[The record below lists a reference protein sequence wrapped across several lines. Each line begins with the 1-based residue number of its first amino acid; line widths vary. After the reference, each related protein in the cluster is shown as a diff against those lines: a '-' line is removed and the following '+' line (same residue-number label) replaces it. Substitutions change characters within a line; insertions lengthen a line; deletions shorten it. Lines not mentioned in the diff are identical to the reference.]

1 MVCIILIGLT
11 LWHVPDLLLTPL
23 LLITY
28 RHFINGNNMSKEI
41 DNIFV
46 DVRNAFRL
54 LNRYQKRILQIV
66 SYIREQTAYTDMWG
80 KKDWYSNEIG
90 KRRNSP
96 DPEYAKLSV
105 QKDMWGWDFL
115 YGYVF
120 EYYFGRQRIN
130 KKNVEMSIF
139 QISDDGFFIS
149 SQDKKHMTDVS
160 SFESSESSHSY
171 LVLFVSVFTTK
182 YSELWLSDPNFPDDE
197 MKDFLTKFLS
207 SPIDTKITKNEKG
220 EVAIIKKY
228 ELQRFASQHEAD
240 DVIRDFGRIV
250 KQQAS
255 IELFKN
261 SFFK

>member
-1 MVCIILIGLT
+1 
-11 LWHVPDLLLTPL
+11 
-23 LLITY
+23 
-28 RHFINGNNMSKEI
+28 MSKEI
-41 DNIFV
+41 DNIFI

-105 QKDMWGWDFL
+105 DKDMWGWDFL
-115 YGYVF
+115 YGYIF

-160 SFESSESSHSY
+160 SFESAESSHSY
-171 LVLFVSVFTTK
+171 LVLLVSVFTTK
-182 YSELWLSDPNFPDDE
+182 YSELWLCDPNFPDDE
-197 MKDFLTKFLS
+197 MKDYLTKFLS
-207 SPIDTKITKNEKG
+207 SPIDTKLTKNEKG
-220 EVAIIKKY
+220 EVVIIKKY

-240 DVIRDFGRIV
+240 SVIRDFGRIV
-250 KQQAS
+250 NDNAD

-261 SFFK
+261 NFYE

>member
-1 MVCIILIGLT
+1 
-11 LWHVPDLLLTPL
+11 
-23 LLITY
+23 
-28 RHFINGNNMSKEI
+28 MSKDI

-54 LNRYQKRILQIV
+54 LNRYQKRILHIV

-80 KKDWYSNEIG
+80 KKNWFSDEIG

-96 DPEYAKLSV
+96 DPDYAKLSV
-105 QKDMWGWDFL
+105 HKDMWGWDFL
-115 YGYVF
+115 YGYIF
-120 EYYFGRQRIN
+120 EYYFGRQRIS
-130 KKNVEMSIF
+130 KKRVEMSIF

-149 SQDKKHMTDVS
+149 SQDKKHMTNVA
-160 SFESSESSHSY
+160 SFEAAESSHSY
-171 LVLFVSVFTTK
+171 LVLLVTVFTTK

-197 MKDFLTKFLS
+197 MTDFLTKFLS
-207 SPIDTKITKNEKG
+207 FSIDTKITKNEKG

-240 DVIRDFGRIV
+240 CVIRDFGRIV
-250 KQQAS
+250 KENAG

-261 SFFK
+261 SFYE

>member
-1 MVCIILIGLT
+1 
-11 LWHVPDLLLTPL
+11 
-23 LLITY
+23 
-28 RHFINGNNMSKEI
+28 MSKEI

-54 LNRYQKRILQIV
+54 LNRFQKRILHIV

-80 KKDWYSNEIG
+80 KKNWFSDEIG

-105 QKDMWGWDFL
+105 HKDMWGWDFL
-115 YGYVF
+115 YGYIF
-120 EYYFGRQRIN
+120 EYYFGRQRIS
-130 KKNVEMSIF
+130 KKHVEMSIF

-149 SQDKKHMTDVS
+149 SQDKKHMTNVA
-160 SFESSESSHSY
+160 SFEAAESSHSY
-171 LVLFVSVFTTK
+171 LVLLVTVFTTK
-182 YSELWLSDPNFPDDE
+182 YSELWLSDPNCPDDE

-207 SPIDTKITKNEKG
+207 FPIDTKITKNEKG

-240 DVIRDFGRIV
+240 CVIRDFGRIV
-250 KQQAS
+250 KDNAG

-261 SFFK
+261 NFYE

>member
-1 MVCIILIGLT
+1 
-11 LWHVPDLLLTPL
+11 
-23 LLITY
+23 
-28 RHFINGNNMSKEI
+28 MSKEI
-41 DNIFV
+41 DNIFI

-105 QKDMWGWDFL
+105 DKDMWGWDFL
-115 YGYVF
+115 YGYIF

-160 SFESSESSHSY
+160 SFESAESSHSY
-171 LVLFVSVFTTK
+171 LVLLVSVFTTK

-261 SFFK
+261 SFFE

>member
-1 MVCIILIGLT
+1 
-11 LWHVPDLLLTPL
+11 
-23 LLITY
+23 
-28 RHFINGNNMSKEI
+28 MSKEI

-80 KKDWYSNEIG
+80 KKDWYSDEIG

-105 QKDMWGWDFL
+105 DKDMWGWDFL
-115 YGYVF
+115 YGYIF

-171 LVLFVSVFTTK
+171 LVLLISVFTTK
-182 YSELWLSDPNFPDDE
+182 YSELWLSDPNFPDVE
-197 MKDFLTKFLS
+197 MKDFLTKFLA
-207 SPIDTKITKNEKG
+207 SPIDAKITKNEKG
-220 EVAIIKKY
+220 EVTIIKKY

-240 DVIRDFGRIV
+240 SVIRDFGRIV
-250 KQQAS
+250 KDNAD

-261 SFFK
+261 NFYE

>member
-1 MVCIILIGLT
+1 
-11 LWHVPDLLLTPL
+11 
-23 LLITY
+23 
-28 RHFINGNNMSKEI
+28 MSKDI

-54 LNRYQKRILQIV
+54 LNRFQKRILHIV

-80 KKDWYSNEIG
+80 KKNWFSDEIG
-90 KRRNSP
+90 KRRNS
-96 DPEYAKLSV
+96 PEYAKLSV

-115 YGYVF
+115 YGYIF
-120 EYYFGRQRIN
+120 EYYFGRQIIS
-130 KKNVEMSIF
+130 KKHVEMSIF

-149 SQDKKHMTDVS
+149 SQDKKHMTNVA
-160 SFESSESSHSY
+160 SFEAAESSHSY
-171 LVLFVSVFTTK
+171 LVLLVTVFTTK

-197 MKDFLTKFLS
+197 MIDFLTKLLS
-207 SPIDTKITKNEKG
+207 FPIDTKITKNEKG

-240 DVIRDFGRIV
+240 CVIRDFGRIV
-250 KQQAS
+250 KDNAG

-261 SFFK
+261 SFYE

>member
-1 MVCIILIGLT
+1 
-11 LWHVPDLLLTPL
+11 
-23 LLITY
+23 
-28 RHFINGNNMSKEI
+28 MSKDI

-54 LNRYQKRILQIV
+54 LNRFQKRILHIV

-80 KKDWYSNEIG
+80 KKNWFSDEIG

-96 DPEYAKLSV
+96 ASEYAKLSV
-105 QKDMWGWDFL
+105 HKDMWGWDFL
-115 YGYVF
+115 YGYIF
-120 EYYFGRQRIN
+120 EYYFGKQRIS
-130 KKNVEMSIF
+130 KKHVEMSIF

-149 SQDKKHMTDVS
+149 SQDKKHMTNVA
-160 SFESSESSHSY
+160 SFEAAESSHSY
-171 LVLFVSVFTTK
+171 LVLLVTVFTTK

-197 MKDFLTKFLS
+197 MIDFLTKFLS
-207 SPIDTKITKNEKG
+207 FPIDTKITKNEKG

-240 DVIRDFGRIV
+240 CVIRDFGRIV
-250 KQQAS
+250 KENAE

-261 SFFK
+261 SFYE

>member
-1 MVCIILIGLT
+1 
-11 LWHVPDLLLTPL
+11 
-23 LLITY
+23 
-28 RHFINGNNMSKEI
+28 MSKEI

-54 LNRYQKRILQIV
+54 LNRFQKRILHIV

-80 KKDWYSNEIG
+80 KKNWFSDEIG

-105 QKDMWGWDFL
+105 HKDMWGWDFL
-115 YGYVF
+115 YGYIF
-120 EYYFGRQRIN
+120 EYYFGRQRIS
-130 KKNVEMSIF
+130 KKHVEMSIF

-149 SQDKKHMTDVS
+149 SQDKKHMTNVA
-160 SFESSESSHSY
+160 SFEVAESSHSY
-171 LVLFVSVFTTK
+171 LVLLVTVFTTK
-182 YSELWLSDPNFPDDE
+182 YSELWLSDPNCPDDE

-207 SPIDTKITKNEKG
+207 FPIDTKITKNEKG

-240 DVIRDFGRIV
+240 NVIRDFGRIV
-250 KQQAS
+250 KDNAG

-261 SFFK
+261 NFYE

>member
-1 MVCIILIGLT
+1 
-11 LWHVPDLLLTPL
+11 
-23 LLITY
+23 
-28 RHFINGNNMSKEI
+28 MSKEI

-54 LNRYQKRILQIV
+54 LNRFQKRILHIV

-80 KKDWYSNEIG
+80 KKNWFSDDIG

-105 QKDMWGWDFL
+105 HKDMWGWDFL
-115 YGYVF
+115 YGYIF
-120 EYYFGRQRIN
+120 EYYFGRQRIS
-130 KKNVEMSIF
+130 KKHVEMSIF

-149 SQDKKHMTDVS
+149 SQDKKHMTNVA
-160 SFESSESSHSY
+160 SFEAAETSHSY
-171 LVLFVSVFTTK
+171 LVLLVTVFTTK
-182 YSELWLSDPNFPDDE
+182 YSELWLSDPNCPGDE

-207 SPIDTKITKNEKG
+207 FPIDTKITKNEKG

-240 DVIRDFGRIV
+240 CVIRDFGRIV
-250 KQQAS
+250 KDNAG

-261 SFFK
+261 NFYE

>member
-1 MVCIILIGLT
+1 MG
-11 LWHVPDLLLTPL
+11 
-23 LLITY
+23 
-28 RHFINGNNMSKEI
+28 KEI

-105 QKDMWGWDFL
+105 GKDMWGWDFL
-115 YGYVF
+115 YGYIF

-160 SFESSESSHSY
+160 SFESVESSHSY
-171 LVLFVSVFTTK
+171 LVLLVTVFTTK

-197 MKDFLTKFLS
+197 MKDFLTKFLA
-207 SPIDTKITKNEKG
+207 SPIDAKITKNEKG
-220 EVAIIKKY
+220 EIAIIKKY
-228 ELQRFASQHEAD
+228 ELQRFVSQHETD
-240 DVIRDFGRIV
+240 SVIRDFGRII
-250 KQQAS
+250 KDNAE

-261 SFFK
+261 NFYE

>member
-1 MVCIILIGLT
+1 
-11 LWHVPDLLLTPL
+11 
-23 LLITY
+23 
-28 RHFINGNNMSKEI
+28 MSKEI
-41 DNIFV
+41 DNIFI

-80 KKDWYSNEIG
+80 KKDWYSDEIG

-96 DPEYAKLSV
+96 DPEYAKLSID
-105 QKDMWGWDFL
+105 KDMWGWDFL
-115 YGYVF
+115 YGYIF

-171 LVLFVSVFTTK
+171 LVLLVSVFTTK

-207 SPIDTKITKNEKG
+207 SPIDIKITKNEKG

-250 KQQAS
+250 KQQTS

-261 SFFK
+261 SFFE

>member
-1 MVCIILIGLT
+1 
-11 LWHVPDLLLTPL
+11 
-23 LLITY
+23 
-28 RHFINGNNMSKEI
+28 MSKEI

-171 LVLFVSVFTTK
+171 LVLLVSVFTTK
-182 YSELWLSDPNFPDDE
+182 YSELWLSDSNFPDDE

-261 SFFK
+261 SFFE